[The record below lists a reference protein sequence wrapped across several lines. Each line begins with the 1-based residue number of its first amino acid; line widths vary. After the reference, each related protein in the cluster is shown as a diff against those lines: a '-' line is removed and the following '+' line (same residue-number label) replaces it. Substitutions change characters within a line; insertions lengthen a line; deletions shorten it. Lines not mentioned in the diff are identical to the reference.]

1 MSIGVVYSIGWVTPI
16 AVSTLGIVL
25 IVLVVVVLLL
35 VAGGYVAATRRA
47 DSSEGALHREIA
59 TAERELAQAHAN
71 DKGWDP
77 AILASAARVAAIER
91 FGDATVGEPMLVQVV
106 DHPGTDA
113 DQAVF
118 LVKTADGGEHRMT
131 LGRADGVWG
140 PA

>member
-1 MSIGVVYSIGWVTPI
+1 MNPI

-25 IVLVVVVLLL
+25 IVIALVLLLL

-47 DSSEGALHREIA
+47 KTDEGALHRELDK
-59 TAERELAQAHAN
+59 AERELAQAHAN

-77 AILASAARVAAIER
+77 ALLASAAQVAATVR
-91 FGDATVGEPMLVQVV
+91 FGDATVGDPLLVQVI
-106 DHPGTDA
+106 DRPGTDA

-118 LVKTADGGEHRMT
+118 LVRTADGGEHRMT
-131 LGRADGVWG
+131 LGRAGGVWG

>member
-1 MSIGVVYSIGWVTPI
+1 MSPI

-25 IVLVVVVLLL
+25 IVVVVLIVLL

-47 DSSEGALHREIA
+47 KADEGALHREIA
-59 TAERELAQAHAN
+59 AAEGDLAQAHAS

-77 AILASAARVAAIER
+77 AILASAAQIAATER
-91 FGDATVGEPMLVQVV
+91 FGDAAVGDPLLVQVI
-106 DHPGTDA
+106 DRPGTDA

-118 LVKTADGGEHRMT
+118 LVRTADGGEHRMT
-131 LGRADGVWG
+131 LGRAGGVWG